1 MNSDNYNLSLL
12 TVVSNDKVGSHIRGW
27 RMIFK
32 S

>member
-12 TVVSNDKVGSHIRGW
+12 TVVSSYKAGSHIRGW